1 MIINPCL
8 PLLLMEKMTTIRIG
22 GVPEHFNLPWHLA
35 IEDDAFAKA
44 GIDLQWEDVP
54 EGTGRMSKL
63 LREDRLD
70 VACILTDGIVKDII
84 AGNPSR
90 VLQVYVSSPLLWGVH
105 APAALEASHTKQ
117 LEDATIAISRYGS
130 GSHLM
135 SYLLAKRHGWETD
148 DIEFK
153 LINTL
158 EGAVEAL
165 SENKAQLF
173 LWERYMTQPIVDRG
187 IFKRLETIATPW
199 PSFVIA
205 ATNTCIAH
213 KEEALSKML
222 HIINTYTA
230 DFKDIPSID
239 VTIAS
244 HYDLQVGDIQQ
255 WLMRTEFSSG
265 QLWESTVEK
274 IVQEF
279 TAVGIIDKN
288 VEFKDVIHN
297 VPRFEHG
304 DE

>member
-1 MIINPCL
+1 MK
-8 PLLLMEKMTTIRIG
+8 EMTTIRIG

-54 EGTGRMSKL
+54 EGTGRMSSL
-63 LREDRLD
+63 LREGSLD

-84 AGNPSR
+84 GGNPSR
-90 VLQVYVSSPLLWGVH
+90 ILQVYVSTPLLWGVH
-105 APAALEASHTKQ
+105 APAGIEADNTRQ

-148 DIEFK
+148 DINFK

-158 EGAVEAL
+158 DGAVAAL
-165 SENKAQLF
+165 SENEAQLF
-173 LWERYMTQPIVDRG
+173 LWERYMTQPIVDKG

-205 ATNTCIAH
+205 ATNSCIAE

-222 HIINTYTA
+222 HVINTYTA
-230 DFKDIPSID
+230 DFKSIPCID
-239 VTIAS
+239 TTIAS
-244 HYDLQVGDIQQ
+244 HYDLQVGDVQQ
-255 WLMRTEFSSG
+255 WLMRTEFSDD
-265 QLWESTVEK
+265 QLWESTVDK
-274 IVQEF
+274 ILEEF
-279 TAVGIIDKN
+279 TAVGIIDQQ
-288 VEFKDVIHN
+288 VTLKDLIYN
-297 VPRFEHG
+297 VPKIE
-304 DE
+304 DEEE